1 MSLYGEAKFY
11 HEINLLPETYI
22 DRNVRL
28 NNFKGL
34 SSSKL
39 AQKTFGLTISPLFDD
54 DKTHGVI
61 LNKLRRGFK

>member
-1 MSLYGEAKFY
+1 VSLYGEAKFY

-28 NNFKGL
+28 NNFMGL

-39 AQKTFGLTISPLFDD
+39 EQRTFGPTSII
-54 DKTHGVI
+54 TREI
-61 LNKLRRGFK
+61 A